1 MSHEAVTLRNGKCAG
16 VFETCGETSIIA
28 ERLPRPQAGDAM
40 PLRALTTSRESV
52 RHEIAR

>member
-28 ERLPRPQAGDAM
+28 ERLPRPQAEGCNAAPRTHD
-40 PLRALTTSRESV
+40 
-52 RHEIAR
+52 I